1 MDNFH
6 DPHVIRRN
14 FFYFLNLMHFMAGI
28 YLWDFFTTMWFEWHC
43 ITGKRRFKWTLL
55 LYSISRI
62 GAVATAICIVLIF
75 NIPHKIN
82 CQQLIIWTLVRSGKI
97 FCHCHSLPWYA
108 QIFGYTSFACVS
120 VLIALRVIA
129 IWSTNRF
136 VVLLAIGMCLTNIGF
151 LLYGITKVCSIWSP
165 ASGSCVL
172 ENTFRS
178 RDNITVT
185 VATDLAQLIIMVVG
199 LLRSPRRKGSIAR
212 HLYNQGL
219 IWLAAAMVAEVPSAV
234 FINLNL
240 NDAWNVMFQDFSF
253 FVMVISATRI
263 PQH

>member
-1 MDNFH
+1 
-6 DPHVIRRN
+6 
-14 FFYFLNLMHFMAGI
+14 
-28 YLWDFFTTMWFEWHC
+28 
-43 ITGKRRFKWTLL
+43 
-55 LYSISRI
+55 
-62 GAVATAICIVLIF
+62 
-75 NIPHKIN
+75 
-82 CQQLIIWTLVRSGKI
+82 
-97 FCHCHSLPWYA
+97 
-108 QIFGYTSFACVS
+108 

-129 IWSTNRF
+129 IWSSNRF

-151 LLYGITKVCSIWSP
+151 LFYGITKVCSIWSP

-172 ENTFRS
+172 ENTFQS
-178 RDNITVT
+178 RDNITVN

-199 LLRSPRRKGSIAR
+199 LLRSPRTKGIAR

-253 FVMVISATRI
+253 FVMVISATRMYRSLVLYDM
-263 PQH
+263 